1 MRYKTKVTVT
11 TQGKVFKPG
20 SILPEDLSKSDLA
33 FLKSKKF
40 VEPADVPAAAYEE
53 PEEDPEDE
61 QEPENGGF
69 DGFNVTEPDGMKNP
83 DEIRKI
89 RSKKEVAAYAKKIGF
104 DYVALGHLHSPQHVG
119 RETVRYCGTPLK
131 YSFSEAEQEKSVT
144 VAELKEKGNV
154 EIRRIPLKPLRDM
167 RRIRGTYME
176 VTDRSFYQ
184 DTNTEDYVQI
194 TLTDE
199 EDVPDGLQKLRISGC
214 DRL

>member
-89 RSKKEVAAYAKKIGF
+89 RSKKDVAAYARKIGL
-104 DYVALGHLHSPQHVG
+104 DLG
-119 RETVRYCGTPLK
+119 ENY
-131 YSFSEAEQEKSVT
+131 EEKS
-144 VAELKEKGNV
+144 LKDLQAAVIDFQE
-154 EIRRIPLKPLRDM
+154 EQ
-167 RRIRGTYME
+167 ME
-176 VTDRSFYQ
+176 GDGK
-184 DTNTEDYVQI
+184 TEG
-194 TLTDE
+194 E
-199 EDVPDGLQKLRISGC
+199 
-214 DRL
+214 

>member
-89 RSKKEVAAYAKKIGF
+89 RSKKEVAAYAESIGCN
-104 DYVALGHLHSPQHVG
+104 LG
-119 RETVRYCGTPLK
+119 ENY
-131 YSFSEAEQEKSVT
+131 EEKS
-144 VAELKEKGNV
+144 LKDLQAAVIDFQE
-154 EIRRIPLKPLRDM
+154 EQ
-167 RRIRGTYME
+167 ME
-176 VTDRSFYQ
+176 SAA
-184 DTNTEDYVQI
+184 
-194 TLTDE
+194 DE
-199 EDVPDGLQKLRISGC
+199 E
-214 DRL
+214 

>member
-104 DYVALGHLHSPQHVG
+104 DLG
-119 RETVRYCGTPLK
+119 ENY
-131 YSFSEAEQEKSVT
+131 EEKSLKDLQAAVIDFQEEQMEGGAG
-144 VAELKEKGNV
+144 AEGE
-154 EIRRIPLKPLRDM
+154 
-167 RRIRGTYME
+167 
-176 VTDRSFYQ
+176 
-184 DTNTEDYVQI
+184 
-194 TLTDE
+194 
-199 EDVPDGLQKLRISGC
+199 
-214 DRL
+214 